1 VPVISALGSWMQ
13 ENQKLKISGLDLVA
27 HTFNSSKE
35 EAEAAGSDFETDL
48 IYIVSYR
55 PAISKK

>member
-1 VPVISALGSWMQ
+1 MQ